1 MIIAG
6 PKQFELDG
14 HFYFFSKFEVGF
26 EDLKGDW
33 LEGKTSKAQIFRVGF
48 TAVFQAGIF
57 AGSIAWTSC
66 PSRLRRKMISLLSS

>member
-33 LEGKTSKAQIFRVGF
+33 LEGKTSIAQKFRV
-48 TAVFQAGIF
+48 
-57 AGSIAWTSC
+57 S
-66 PSRLRRKMISLLSS
+66 